1 MALSRQV
8 FSLMFLCFHVLL
20 HTWTSDAAGSWVLQ
34 DLNCSTSG
42 NYSSTS
48 AYAANINQFLSALP
62 ENAVSKNGGF
72 FNGTVGEGLDTVYG
86 LAMCPADYSRADCS
100 DCLAAAAGS
109 DADGLPSRCPGSTT
123 VIAMFE
129 RCLIRYSNVSF
140 LGTPEIG
147 VAYAIDGK
155 LLNTAAGMFAP
166 TVEQNL
172 NDRTDDAI
180 LVPQRFASNS
190 RAPFVLVQCTW
201 DLPPDKCKECL
212 NELTKIVTDITVIKT
227 DGQRK
232 SYSCTVRYSNT
243 SFMVVPFTAPASAP
257 PPRSVD
263 VPTDLPSPASSS
275 SSSRSR
281 GLIIGG
287 VALLALLVLVLI
299 WSVLSWCM
307 LTRTRDSFG
316 SETRLKPVEYRDL
329 SIATNGFSKENKIGQ
344 GGFGVVYRGVLKEKP
359 VAVKRILKDS
369 NGEFKDFLAELGAI
383 DGTGHLNVVR
393 LEGWCCSINNFMFWW
408 LHRQNLKLFLVYELV
423 SNGSLQEHLHEKTEV
438 LPWATRYKI
447 VLGIGSA
454 LCYLHHECKSYILHR
469 DIKPANILLDDEF
482 NAKLGDFGL
491 SRVAH
496 NNVATSVQTMAVG
509 TMGYMD
515 PQCMKNGQVNFRTSS
530 DVYSFGIVLLEIA
543 HGENNPDHVR
553 QLQKDKPVKTFVMEA
568 ADKKLAGKFDETQME
583 RIILL
588 GLQCSQH
595 EEDKRPSLIG
605 AMKFLENG
613 GELRPATPD
622 ERHDTAHLV
631 TLS

>member
-8 FSLMFLCFHVLL
+8 FCLMFFCFHVVL

-42 NYSSTS
+42 NYTATS
-48 AYAANINQFLSALP
+48 PYAANVNQFLSALP
-62 ENAVSKNGGF
+62 EEAVSKNGGF
-72 FNGTVGEGLDTVYG
+72 YNGTVGEGLDTVYG

-100 DCLAAAAGS
+100 DCLTAAAGS

-129 RCLIRYSNVSF
+129 RCFIRYSNASF
-140 LGTPEIG
+140 LGTTEIG

-166 TVEQNL
+166 TVAQNL

-263 VPTDLPSPASSS
+263 IPTDLPPHASSS
-275 SSSRSR
+275 SSSPGRA
-281 GLIIGG
+281 LIIGG
-287 VALLALLVLVLI
+287 AALLALLVLVLI

-329 SIATNGFSKENKIGQ
+329 SIATNGFSKENKIGE

-423 SNGSLQEHLHEKTEV
+423 SNGSLQEHLHEKPEV
-438 LPWATRYKI
+438 LPWTTRY
-447 VLGIGSA
+447 VF
-454 LCYLHHECKSYILHR
+454 Y
-469 DIKPANILLDDEF
+469 F
-482 NAKLGDFGL
+482 
-491 SRVAH
+491 
-496 NNVATSVQTMAVG
+496 
-509 TMGYMD
+509 
-515 PQCMKNGQVNFRTSS
+515 SS
-530 DVYSFGIVLLEIA
+530 
-543 HGENNPDHVR
+543 
-553 QLQKDKPVKTFVMEA
+553 
-568 ADKKLAGKFDETQME
+568 
-583 RIILL
+583 
-588 GLQCSQH
+588 
-595 EEDKRPSLIG
+595 
-605 AMKFLENG
+605 
-613 GELRPATPD
+613 
-622 ERHDTAHLV
+622 
-631 TLS
+631 